1 MPKKFQKSP
10 LKHEKIHPFQFTPRK
25 RRLMKIIQRIIYS
38 LNMGYRYRNALAKL
52 YLRTP
57 AQQNTL
63 DIVPQ
68 DLVKQGVKVL
78 ALDFDGVLASHG
90 ELLPAPEVETWL
102 QHCLQVFPSIHIF
115 LLSNKPL
122 AARVA
127 YFEKYGIRCI
137 AGVQK
142 KPYPEGL
149 LKIQQLAQCQASEI
163 ILVDDRLLTGGLA
176 ACIAQTQIYYV
187 TRPFIA
193 WQKRPFSESFFMLI
207 RWIERR
213 IIAIYSATA
222 L

>member
-1 MPKKFQKSP
+1 MKL
-10 LKHEKIHPFQFTPRK
+10 LK
-25 RRLMKIIQRIIYS
+25 RIFYS
-38 LNMGYRYRNALAKL
+38 LHMGYAHRIALAKL

-57 AQQNTL
+57 PQQNTL

-68 DLVKQGVKVL
+68 ELLKQGVKILV
-78 ALDFDGVLASHG
+78 LDFDGVLASHG
-90 ELLPAPEVETWL
+90 ELLPAPEIADWL
-102 QHCLQVFPSIHIF
+102 QNCLHVFPAAHIF

-122 AARVA
+122 PERVA
-127 YFEKYGIRCI
+127 YFESYGIRCI

-149 LKIQQLAQCQASEI
+149 LKIQELAQCQASEI

-193 WQKRPFSESFFMLI
+193 WGKRPVAESFFMLV
-207 RWIERR
+207 RWVERR
-213 IIAIYSATA
+213 IIALYSATA